1 VKRRLEGLI
10 VREERGEILVLD
22 EAEGRIHQLNETA
35 AFIWRHC
42 DASVRPEDIA
52 VSLAQ
57 TYDVDLEQAMADVRT
72 AIAALGE
79 LSLLAE

>member
-35 AFIWRHC
+35 AFIWRRC
-42 DASVRPEDIA
+42 DASVCPEDIA